1 MDNSTPAEAAPD
13 ILWPGKPY
21 PLGAAYDGA
30 GTNFALFSSA
40 AERVYLCLF
49 DESGV
54 ERRVELTE
62 KDADVWHA
70 YLPYVGPG
78 QHYGYRVDGPY
89 DPASGRRCD
98 ASKLLLDP
106 YAKAI
111 SGQVRPSASLYSYS
125 FDDPDKRNT
134 DDSAPVTMRSVVT
147 TPYFD
152 WGHDRPP
159 ARPYHETVIY
169 EAHVKGMTQLNEKIP
184 AHLRGTYAGLA
195 QPAVIDHLTRLGIT
209 ALELMP
215 VHQFVNDTHLQE
227 KGLSNYWGYNTIG
240 FFAPHNAYAA
250 HGQDGQQVQEFKS
263 MVKSMHAA
271 GIEVI
276 LDVVY
281 NHTAEG
287 NHMGPTLSFRG
298 IDNASYYRLVDGDPA
313 HYFDTTGTGNSL
325 LMRSPAVLQLI
336 MDSLRYWVT
345 EMHVDGFRFDLAST
359 LARQFHEVDKLSAFF
374 DIIHQDP
381 VLSRAKLIAEPW
393 DVGEGGYNVGGF
405 PPLWSEW
412 NGKYRDTVRDFWRG
426 EPSTLGEFA
435 SRITGSSDLYQYSG
449 RTPVASVNFVTAHD
463 GFTLR
468 DLVSYNGKHNDAN
481 GEDNRDGDGNN
492 RSWNCGAEGRTD
504 DAAVLDLRRR
514 QIRNFLATVLFS
526 QGVPMICHGD
536 ELGRTQGG
544 NNNAYCQDN
553 EITWIDWD
561 LDEQERKLLDFTSKM
576 VKLRRDHPVLRRR
589 RFFTGRAG
597 HGGESE
603 RREIEWL
610 RPSGEHMT
618 DQDWATWYAR
628 AMTVY
633 LNGDAIAEPDEY
645 GRRVVDDSFLVLI
658 NASGEDIDFT
668 LPGEDY
674 APGWKVALDT
684 TPAGQDAARSRH
696 DANGV
701 VGVEAHSMLFLIAE
715 DEETA
720 RAARAARTVS
730 EAATRLR
737 AAREA
742 SEAATRLR
750 AAREAS
756 GAERAETADA
766 DKPATA
772 PAAEAPAVPVE
783 AEADESEGADVAPE
797 AEAAASDAPAE
808 PGADGAGA
816 VAPKAVPETA
826 VAPEPAPEAGAVT
839 PEAIV
844 PVEAPADESE
854 ADASADGPGT
864 VPADESEAD
873 APAAPEAAPGTGD
886 AGAAAPKAVPE
897 SADAAPAEPETAPAA
912 PEADEEAPGTPA
924 SV

>member
-1 MDNSTPAEAAPD
+1 MDNKTPAAAAPD
-13 ILWPGKPY
+13 ITWPGKPY
-21 PLGAAYDGA
+21 PLGATYDGA
-30 GTNFALFSSA
+30 GTNFALFSSV
-40 AERVYLCLF
+40 AEHVYLCLF
-49 DESGV
+49 DDSGA

-169 EAHVKGMTQLNEKIP
+169 EAHVKGMTRLNEKIP

-381 VLSRAKLIAEPW
+381 VLSRVKLIAEPW

-463 GFTLR
+463 GFTLH

-481 GEDNRDGDGNN
+481 GEDNRDGDNNN
-492 RSWNCGAEGRTD
+492 RSWNCGAEGETD

-514 QIRNFLATVLFS
+514 QVRNFLATVLFS

-561 LDEQERKLLDFTSKM
+561 LDEQERDLLDFTSKM

-589 RFFTGRAG
+589 RFFKGIAG

-603 RREIEWL
+603 RNEIEWL

-618 DQDWATWYAR
+618 EQDWATWYAR

-645 GRRVVDDSFLVLI
+645 GRQVVDDSFLILI
-658 NASGEDIDFT
+658 NASGENIDFT

-674 APGWKVALDT
+674 APGWVVALDT

-696 DANGV
+696 DANEV

-737 AAREA
+737 VVRAA
-742 SEAATRLR
+742 SEAATRLGAAR
-750 AAREAS
+750 AASEAGRS
-756 GAERAETADA
+756 E
-766 DKPATA
+766 PA
-772 PAAEAPAVPVE
+772 PAAAPAEPAASEAPAVPE
-783 AEADESEGADVAPE
+783 AEPETVGAE
-797 AEAAASDAPAE
+797 TPA
-808 PGADGAGA
+808 
-816 VAPKAVPETA
+816 APK
-826 VAPEPAPEAGAVT
+826 
-839 PEAIV
+839 
-844 PVEAPADESE
+844 
-854 ADASADGPGT
+854 
-864 VPADESEAD
+864 AD
-873 APAAPEAAPGTGD
+873 APAAAPKADDDAPVPAAAAPADPEAPVAPEAVVVPEVEPETVGAEEPAAPKAGSPAAESQADVPAKTPAADPGD
-886 AGAAAPKAVPE
+886 GVEPAPAAGPGAPTPAKAPAAAPKAD
-897 SADAAPAEPETAPAA
+897 DAT
-912 PEADEEAPGTPA
+912 PGAPA